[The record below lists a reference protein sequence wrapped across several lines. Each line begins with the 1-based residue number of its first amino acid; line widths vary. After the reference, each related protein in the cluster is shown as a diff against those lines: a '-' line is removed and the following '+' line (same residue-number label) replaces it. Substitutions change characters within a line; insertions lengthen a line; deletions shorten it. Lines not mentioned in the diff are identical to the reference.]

1 MEITLHPDTLKA
13 ALTCAAKGDIRY
25 YLNGVLVDVTA
36 ARTVLV
42 ATDGHVLLAVP
53 LDPEDVTDAAPG
65 LYILPREALESVKP
79 CKAGRDAL
87 PYRLTITPART
98 EPDPERPGV
107 DVKHPPTFALA
118 GVTTAAGPCVDGI
131 FPDWRRVMP
140 ATASGEIGQYQ
151 SAFIAAFGKV
161 AQLLA
166 GDRAYPVIHHNGI
179 NGGALVTMPG
189 TSALGVIMPFR
200 VDAAE
205 LRHPGLPAW
214 ARKGE

>member
-13 ALTCAAKGDIRY
+13 ALTCAAKGDIQY

-42 ATDGHVLLAVP
+42 ATDGYVLLAVP
-53 LDPEDVTDAAPG
+53 LNPDDIVDAAPG

-79 CKAGRDAL
+79 CKAGRGAL

-98 EPDPERPGV
+98 EPDPERPDV
-107 DVKHPPTFALA
+107 DVKHAPTFSLV

-131 FPDWRRVMP
+131 YPDWRRVMP
-140 ATASGEIGQYQ
+140 ATASGEVAQYQ

-161 AQLLA
+161 AELLA
-166 GDRAYPVIHHNGI
+166 GSRSYPVIHHNGP
-179 NGGALVTMPG
+179 GGALVTIPG
-189 TSALGVIMPFR
+189 SNALGAIMPFR
-200 VDAAE
+200 VDADE

-214 ARKGE
+214 ARRGE